1 MEDRGVY
8 IIIGN
13 TDEGSSFE
21 YTEKRAE
28 EVEKRLI
35 PLLQSSDT
43 PYKRL
48 IMSGTYPSTF
58 FI

>member
-8 IIIGN
+8 IILGF

-35 PLLQSSDT
+35 PLLQSSRYT
-43 PYKRL
+43 L
-48 IMSGTYPSTF
+48 
-58 FI
+58 